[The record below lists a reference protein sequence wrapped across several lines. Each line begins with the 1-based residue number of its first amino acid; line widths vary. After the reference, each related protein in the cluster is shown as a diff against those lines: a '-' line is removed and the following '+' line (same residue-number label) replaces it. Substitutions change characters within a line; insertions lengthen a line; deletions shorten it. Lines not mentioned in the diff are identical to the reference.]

1 MDSEVLTV
9 ISAEVPDAPL
19 TLSNVPSITSGY
31 QIGLTWTEGAYN
43 GGSPV
48 LDYRVSY
55 KAASETDYLIFA
67 SNIAGTQVTV
77 TGLMPGVTY

>member
-1 MDSEVLTV
+1 LDSEVLTV

-19 TLSNVPSITSGY
+19 TLSNVPHITSGY
-31 QIGLTWTEGAYN
+31 QIGLTWNEGAYN

-55 KAASETDYLIFA
+55 KAASDSDYLIFA
-67 SNIAGTQVTV
+67 SNIVGTRVTV